1 MGLCFFFWGGWFR
14 WLITSNSGH
23 NYGYL
28 YILHKMESQGAY
40 EEFLKHVTVGERTAN
55 VQRAQEQFLN
65 EHVERHFL

>member
-1 MGLCFFFWGGWFR
+1 
-14 WLITSNSGH
+14 
-23 NYGYL
+23 
-28 YILHKMESQGAY
+28 MESQGAY